1 MKKFISNVIRTSV
14 ICSLALMALGIL
26 LIVKSEATIM
36 TISYIIGGVL
46 IAIGVLA
53 ELTYIKEQKYANN
66 VTDLDVVYGIVSI
79 ILGVIVI
86 SNPEAIGSIIP
97 LIIGVL
103 IIANSV
109 VKLEYSL
116 ELKKENNELWISTL
130 ILSIIMVICGVLLI
144 FNPFKGAVFL
154 TRVVGIFILV
164 YAILDLISTFVIKNT
179 LDNLQK
185 EIKENISDAKVIEDK
200 TTKKKKKTKKTK
212 KEKETKPK
220 ELTDK
225 EEKEE
230 TNEEKG
236 EEE

>member
-14 ICSLALMALGIL
+14 ICSLALIALGIL

-36 TISYIIGGVL
+36 TISYVIGGIL
-46 IAIGVLA
+46 IALGVLA
-53 ELTYIKEQKYANN
+53 EFNYFKEQKYSNN
-66 VTDLDVVYGIVSI
+66 EYDLDIVYGIVSI

-86 SNPEAIGSIIP
+86 KNPEAIGSIIP

-116 ELKKENNELWISTL
+116 ELKKEDNELWISTL
-130 ILSIIMVICGVLLI
+130 VLSIIMVICGVLLI

-154 TRVVGIFILV
+154 TRVVGVFILI

-179 LDNLQK
+179 LDNIQK
-185 EIKENISDAKVIEDK
+185 EIKENIPDAKVIEEKANNKEK
-200 TTKKKKKTKKTK
+200 TKKEKKKKKTK
-212 KEKETKPK
+212 EKEEPK
-220 ELTDK
+220 ELPDKDDK
-225 EEKEE
+225 EDKA
-230 TNEEKG
+230 G
-236 EEE
+236 EE